1 MCSFQKLFELGNAA
15 SIHYRNICLLVI
27 ELFKVTNSSLNQ
39 IMSELFDL
47 QIIGYNLCSQKS
59 FLLGAVY
66 TTNNGLRS
74 LRHFAQKVL
83 NMMPADIGIAQNL
96 STWTPHDFP
105 CNLYRV
111 TSVKW
116 DIQTN

>member
-15 SIHYRNICLLVI
+15 SIHHRNICLLVI
-27 ELFKVTNSSLNQ
+27 ELFKVRNSALNQ

-47 QIIGYNLCSQKS
+47 RIIGYNLCSQKS

-66 TTNNGLRS
+66 TTNYGLRS

-83 NMMPADIGIAQNL
+83 NMIPADIGIAQNL

-111 TSVKW
+111 TS
-116 DIQTN
+116 N

>member
-15 SIHYRNICLLVI
+15 SIHHRNICLLVI
-27 ELFKVTNSSLNQ
+27 ELFKVRNSALNQ

-47 QIIGYNLCSQKS
+47 QIVGYNLCSQKA

-66 TTNNGLRS
+66 TTNYGLRL

-83 NMMPADIGIAQNL
+83 SMIPADIGIAQNL
-96 STWTPHDFP
+96 STRTPHDFP
-105 CNLYRV
+105 CNLYRA
-111 TSVKW
+111 TFVK
-116 DIQTN
+116 